1 MDQGRESGTVDSRDK
16 PLGQVLPLQSSS
28 IYSRI
33 QESLDSQ
40 KRKHRDRDEQMVPEK
55 LVEKNQYVTF
65 SHEIDDPPKSSRN
78 AGINLGA
85 GMNYDI
91 FSAEATLSPTND
103 RKDGSQNL
111 K

>member
-1 MDQGRESGTVDSRDK
+1 
-16 PLGQVLPLQSSS
+16 
-28 IYSRI
+28 
-33 QESLDSQ
+33 
-40 KRKHRDRDEQMVPEK
+40 MVPEK

-65 SHEIDDPPKSSRN
+65 SHEIDEPPKSSRN

-91 FSAEATLSPTND
+91 FSAEATISPTND
-103 RKDGSQNL
+103 QKDGGPNNL